1 MKTLI
6 AISLSF
12 LLFFQSVGIGMADVF
27 MLNDLVEH
35 AKFHSE
41 TYGDNFLTFTEKHNG
56 SLKAEQQQNK
66 HEEIH
71 DDDKLTLQHNNCNQL
86 ITEIVLMDYE
96 FPLKKSEIS
105 YPQEHHFYYQDFY
118 SFLNRSNIFQPPKTA

>member
-12 LLFFQSVGIGMADVF
+12 LVFFQSVGIGMADVF

-35 AKFHSE
+35 AKYHSE
-41 TYGDNFLTFTEKHNG
+41 EYGDNFLTFFEKHYG
-56 SLKAEQQQNK
+56 SLKAEHQQNQQ
-66 HEEIH
+66 EENH
-71 DDDKLTLQHNNCNQL
+71 DHDKLPFQHNNCNHL
-86 ITEIVLMDYE
+86 LTEVVLMDYE